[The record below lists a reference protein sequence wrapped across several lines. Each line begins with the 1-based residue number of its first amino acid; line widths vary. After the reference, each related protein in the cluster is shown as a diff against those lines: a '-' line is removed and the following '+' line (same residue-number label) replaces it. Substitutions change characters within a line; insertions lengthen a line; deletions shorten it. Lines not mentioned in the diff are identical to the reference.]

1 MQLISEANVQLNPNP
16 QTPIVSAGQFRPRA
30 KRLIV
35 LVAQDKVDE
44 ALLAR
49 RIWELTAPTH
59 TDVLY
64 VALVRDAD
72 DESRARR
79 CLALLASLTRDD
91 RIHVATQVFTHT
103 RWPAALRPICSAGD
117 RLICTPDQTL
127 KRLGRP
133 TQLLSDQ
140 LMGAFSVPVLVLEG
154 VGVKPTQS
162 RRRTWRILR
171 EAVPL
176 AIVAGFLEFQMWI
189 TTQVLSR
196 AAGSAVLGLSVL
208 AEFGLIWLWVS
219 NVS

>member
-1 MQLISEANVQLNPNP
+1 MISEAKVQPNLTP
-16 QTPIVSAGQFRPRA
+16 QTASVSAGQFRPRA

-49 RIWELTAPTH
+49 RIWEMAAPTH

-91 RIHVATQVFTHT
+91 RIRVVTQVITQS
-103 RWPAALRPICSAGD
+103 RWLTALRPIYRSDD
-117 RLICTPDQTL
+117 RLICTVDQTL

-133 TQLLSDQ
+133 AQLLSDQ
-140 LMGAFSVPVLVLEG
+140 LTAAFSVPVLVLEG
-154 VGVKPTQS
+154 VSVKQPPP
-162 RRRTWRILR
+162 RRVWHILR

-219 NVS
+219 SVS